1 METMF
6 IYFALTDGMEGLEE
20 YHFQSY
26 DHSRSYGLK
35 VVLRPLVMFEINSNE
50 HVQDNYFI

>member
-1 METMF
+1 MF